1 MNKLIA
7 TLIVGAF
14 SAAAFAA
21 TPAPAS
27 TDSKPVVA
35 TAPVKKAAH
44 KKVKIA
50 HAKKA
55 KTDGV
60 AAAAVTP
67 AIK

>member
-1 MNKLIA
+1 MNKLIS
-7 TLIVGAF
+7 TLIVGAL

-21 TPAPAS
+21 TPAPA
-27 TDSKPVVA
+27 TTNAKPVVA
-35 TAPVKKAAH
+35 TAPVKNAAH

-55 KTDGV
+55 KVGRV